1 MTWQADKIRVQF
13 TRLMEDKREWDS
25 KLKNS
30 VMLKILVRDILIVF
44 YLAHVFSSVFFTCKF
59 FYTIIIDNYMSN
71 IIKIIDRQHVIC
83 SYSSFR

>member
-30 VMLKILVRDILIVF
+30 VMLKILARDILIVF
-44 YLAHVFSSVFFTCKF
+44 YLAHVFSSVFFFLVNF
-59 FYTIIIDNYMSN
+59 F
-71 IIKIIDRQHVIC
+71 KL
-83 SYSSFR
+83 